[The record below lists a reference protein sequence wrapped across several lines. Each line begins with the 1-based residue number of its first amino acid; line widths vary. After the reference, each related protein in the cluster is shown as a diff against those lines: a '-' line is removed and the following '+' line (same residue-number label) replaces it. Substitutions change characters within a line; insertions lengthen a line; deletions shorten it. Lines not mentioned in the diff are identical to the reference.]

1 MLGGTTAQRAP
12 KTQTEEKQQKT
23 KPKKEVQNLK
33 VGLQEKD
40 VAQE

>member
-12 KTQTEEKQQKT
+12 KTQTEAEQQKT

-33 VGLQEKD
+33 VGLQEKE
-40 VAQE
+40 ASQE